1 MRNEYITNFVEQMVG
16 QGLMK
21 GISAQ
26 AYTFQSAWDLRKLLE
41 PVIRPKLEP
50 MTAETL
56 GRIIEY
62 SDVVH
67 RQSRWE
73 AYGLIGKEHLINREN
88 LTAQTEV
95 GVYATYGGKQLLVH
109 LAMLTVLAVVFDVIN
124 QRDYQEIQG
133 FDREDP
139 AFW

>member
-16 QGLMK
+16 KGLMN
-21 GISAQ
+21 GISNQ
-26 AYTFQSAWDLRKLLE
+26 AHTFQTVLDLSSLLE
-41 PVIRPKLEP
+41 PVIKPKLES

-56 GRIIEY
+56 GKVIEY
-62 SDVVH
+62 GDVIC

-73 AYGLIGKEHLINREN
+73 AYGMDARAKMISPDN

-95 GVYATYGGKQLLVH
+95 GVYATFGGKQLLVH
-109 LAMLTVLAVVFDVIN
+109 LAVLTVLAVVFDVIN

-133 FDREDP
+133 FD
-139 AFW
+139 